1 MSKSWTS
8 TLRLPKNNFQTRPP
22 QGQKWDKYIQRCADE
37 LYAWQS
43 ANRDPSNE
51 FILHDGPPYANGELH
66 AGHALNKILKDII
79 IRRKVQQGRRVK
91 YIPGWDCHGLP
102 IELKAVGT
110 AEGKKMSPGAIRKAA
125 RKLASKAVLNQMK
138 SFRSYAVMGD
148 WEKRWTTMDK
158 DFEVKQLRLFQR
170 MVKKGLIYRKFKPVY
185 WSPSSATALAES
197 ELEYEDNHVSTAA
210 WVKFPLTTDLS
221 HIPGLEHCKG
231 PTSAVIWTT
240 TPWTLPANQFLAV
253 RDDLEYD
260 VATLKGHEG
269 FIVVKSIPKAW
280 EIEKHG
286 TILGS
291 ELKKVQYIHPLHR
304 DLPPK
309 PIIHAAFVKDDAGSG
324 IVHCAPAH
332 GWDDYLVCPL
342 DITVSAPIDNE
353 GLFTEA
359 AYPTDPS
366 KLKGIPV
373 LNGGNQAVMDLLGPE
388 HVIQADKFTHT
399 YPYDWRTK
407 QPVIIR
413 ATAQWFANV
422 GSIKDLAIS
431 TLKDEEVRF
440 VPESGWNRLQA
451 FVKGRSEW
459 CISRQRA
466 WGVPIPALYDS
477 NGEAIMTE
485 ESLDHIISVIQER
498 GIDAWWNDDPAD
510 QAWVPESLRGK
521 GDYTR
526 GRDTMDVW
534 FDSGSS
540 WTQTDKQADV
550 YLEGTD
556 QHRGW
561 FQSSLLTRVA
571 AMANENISASTT
583 NTLGLSPFKTL
594 ITHGFTLDKDGKKM
608 SKSLGNVISADQV
621 MDGSLLPD
629 IKIKKKVREGVKEA
643 LGPDA
648 LRLWAAG
655 SDYTGDVILGETVLT
670 TVHQVLTKYRT
681 IVRMILGNL
690 HASARTAPLSTADHI
705 ALLQLQYTM
714 DEVGK
719 HYDNYEFNKA
729 FASINRWLFTDFSAL
744 YLEAVKDRLYCGDG
758 GSVIEPI
765 FMGFMRMIAPL
776 TPVLVEEA
784 WESLPQWMAE
794 DTDLV
799 HPLKQLYT
807 APLLPAEKELTLDMD
822 QLRKDLPLLMDV
834 HKAIK
839 AASENARTDK
849 VLGSSLQCRVVLQT
863 SSQEVVET
871 LERYGKEELADLFVL
886 SSFEAVQGDVVVEGE
901 AWKYSVDITGLDGS
915 VVHVLPP
922 KDHKCPR
929 CWKYTAPV
937 EEGLCER
944 CEDAVEEYE
953 AAKGTDETLISLL
966 TPPISILDN
975 LVE

>member
-1 MSKSWTS
+1 
-8 TLRLPKNNFQTRPP
+8 
-22 QGQKWDKYIQRCADE
+22 
-37 LYAWQS
+37 
-43 ANRDPSNE
+43 
-51 FILHDGPPYANGELH
+51 
-66 AGHALNKILKDII
+66 
-79 IRRKVQQGRRVK
+79 
-91 YIPGWDCHGLP
+91 
-102 IELKAVGT
+102 
-110 AEGKKMSPGAIRKAA
+110 MSPGAIRKAA

-138 SFRSYAVMGD
+138 SFKSYAVMGD

-210 WVKFPLTTDLS
+210 WVKFPLASDLS
-221 HIPGLEHCKG
+221 HVPGLEHCKG

-260 VATLKGHEG
+260 VVTLKGRHEE
-269 FIVVKSIPKAW
+269 FLVVKRLPETW

-291 ELKKVQYIHPLHR
+291 ELKKLRYIHPLHR
-304 DLPPK
+304 DQPPR
-309 PIIHAAFVKDDAGSG
+309 PIIHAPFVKDDAGSG

-332 GWDDYLVCPL
+332 GWDDYLFCPP
-342 DITVSAPIDNE
+342 DIEVSAPIDNE

-359 AYPTDPS
+359 AYPADPS
-366 KLKGIPV
+366 KLKGISV
-373 LNGGNQAVMDLLGPE
+373 LDGGNQAVMDLFGN
-388 HVIQADKFTHT
+388 HIIQADKFTHT

-422 GSIKDLAIS
+422 GSIKDQALSA
-431 TLKDEEVRF
+431 LKDEKVRF
-440 VPESGWNRLQA
+440 VPETGWNRLQA

-477 NGEAIMTE
+477 NGEAIMTD
-485 ESLDHIISVIQER
+485 ESLNRIISVIQER
-498 GIDAWWNDDPAD
+498 GIDAWWNDDPDD

-521 GDYTR
+521 GGTYTR

-571 AMANENISASTT
+571 ALAELSPSSTT
-583 NTLGLSPFKTL
+583 NTLGLSPFRIL

-629 IKIKKKVREGVKEA
+629 IKTKKAAVGVKEA

-655 SDYTGDVILGETVLT
+655 SDYTGDVILGQNVLR

-681 IVRMILGNL
+681 IIKMTLGSM
-690 HASARTAPLSTADHI
+690 HPSARTAPLTTADHI
-705 ALLQLQYTM
+705 AMLQLQDAM
-714 DEVGK
+714 LEVGR
-719 HYDNYEFNKA
+719 HYDDYEFNKA
-729 FASINRWLFTDFSAL
+729 FARINRWVVNDFSAF
-744 YLEAVKDRLYCGDG
+744 YLESAKDRLYCGDG
-758 GSVIEPI
+758 GGVLEPV
-765 FMGFMRMIAPL
+765 FFGFLRMIAPIA
-776 TPVLVEEA
+776 PVLVEEA
-784 WESLPQWMAE
+784 WEALPQWMKE
-794 DTDLV
+794 DGSLI
-799 HPLKQLYT
+799 HPLKQLYDS
-807 APLLPAEKELTLDMD
+807 PLLVDRQQLTLDMNR
-822 QLRKDLPLLMDV
+822 LREDLPVLMGV

-839 AASENARTDK
+839 TASEMARLDK
-849 VLGSSLQCRVVLQT
+849 VLGSSLQCHVVL
-863 SSQEVVET
+863 EVLEAKEEVKKL
-871 LERYGKEELADLFVL
+871 LERYDNQELADLFVL
-886 SSFEAVQGDVVVEGE
+886 SSLEIINRGGGMRDEEVT
-901 AWKYSVDITGLDGS
+901 WKYSADFEDG
-915 VVHVLPP
+915 VVTVHVLPP
-922 KDHKCPR
+922 RDHKCPR

-937 EEGLCER
+937 EDELCER
-944 CEDAVEEYE
+944 CDEAVKQFE
-953 AAKGTDETLISLL
+953 AGKAKEG
-966 TPPISILDN
+966 
-975 LVE
+975 